1 MKSQLN
7 FINFVVPKFL
17 FEKLPIK
24 KENDS
29 FEIKPQAVINRK
41 NGQFHI
47 NIDIEINDSENEFSL
62 KMFAVG
68 IFEFETDKEQNLLN
82 FMSINGPAIIFPYI
96 RSFISSFTAL
106 SGFDTITLPTL
117 NLSGFKDDIIK
128 NLIDV
133 DDLKDL
139 KDE

>member
-1 MKSQLN
+1 MKSQLK
-7 FINFVVPKFL
+7 FVNFVVPKFL
-17 FEKLPIK
+17 FEKLPIE
-24 KENDS
+24 KENDF
-29 FEIKPQAVINRK
+29 FELKPQAVINRGIK
-41 NGQFHI
+41 QFHI

-68 IFEFETDKEQNLLN
+68 IFEFETDKEENLLN

-117 NLSGFKDDIIK
+117 NLLGFKNNILE

-133 DDLKDL
+133 NDL

>member
-17 FEKLPIK
+17 FEKLSIE
-24 KENDS
+24 KEDDS
-29 FEIKPQAVINRK
+29 FEIKPQAVINREK
-41 NGQFHI
+41 GQFHI
-47 NIDIEINDSENEFSL
+47 NIDIEINDSENSFLL

-68 IFEFETDKEQNLLN
+68 IFEFEVEKEEYLLN

-96 RSFISSFTAL
+96 RSFISSFTSL

-117 NLSGFKDDIIK
+117 NLSGFKDDIL
-128 NLIDV
+128 NSLIDANH
-133 DDLKDL
+133 L

>member
-1 MKSQLN
+1 MKAQLE

-17 FEKLPIK
+17 FEKLPIE

-29 FEIKPQAVINRK
+29 FKIRPQAVINREK
-41 NGQFHI
+41 GQFHI
-47 NIDIEINDSENEFSL
+47 NMDIEINDPENSFSL

-68 IFEFETDKEQNLLN
+68 IFEFKIEKEELLLN
-82 FMSINGPAIIFPYI
+82 FMSINGPAIIFPYV
-96 RSFISSFTAL
+96 RSFISSFTSL

-117 NLSGFKDDIIK
+117 NLSGFKEDILS

-133 DDLKDL
+133 NDFKN
-139 KDE
+139 E

>member
-17 FEKLPIK
+17 FEKLPIE
-24 KENDS
+24 KEDDS
-29 FEIKPQAVINRK
+29 FEIKPQAVINREK
-41 NGQFHI
+41 GQFHI
-47 NIDIEINDSENEFSL
+47 NIDIEINDSENSFSL

-68 IFEFETDKEQNLLN
+68 VFEFEVEKEEYLLN

-96 RSFISSFTAL
+96 RSFVSSFTSL

-117 NLSGFKDDIIK
+117 NLSGFKDEILN

-133 DDLKDL
+133 NHL